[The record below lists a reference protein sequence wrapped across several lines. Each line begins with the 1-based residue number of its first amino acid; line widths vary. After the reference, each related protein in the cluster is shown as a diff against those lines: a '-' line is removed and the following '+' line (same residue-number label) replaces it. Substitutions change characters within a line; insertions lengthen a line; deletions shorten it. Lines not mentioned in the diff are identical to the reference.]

1 MLTLFPMRLPTILI
15 LSFCLLSMASAK
27 VEPLSFKLPEIGD
40 AGSEV
45 MTVNEETAL
54 GKKLLMQLRQQLPP
68 IEDVSLNHYLR
79 SLGTRLLAAAPDVTQ
94 PYTFLIINDPRINAF
109 ATPGGIIV
117 INTGLIHAAQNES
130 ELAAVISHEISHV
143 TQRHLARFY
152 ARSSKWDLGTTL
164 GMIAAIVV
172 AAHNPAVGEAA
183 LLSSMAV
190 NSSAK
195 LSFTRDNEHEADRI
209 GRQILE
215 RAGYDTGAIGRFFER
230 LQAQNQR
237 DPSLTSEFLQTHPLP
252 ASRIADS
259 FSLHRSDGV
268 KDSQQFQLFKA
279 RAHGLTRANN
289 GPKVSAN
296 TPIKRYRKAVSLVT
310 HGLATAAQE
319 ELKNLPNS
327 WQSLPEVRFVK
338 ASVQIEL
345 RQYSQAIT
353 QLRDL
358 SEDFPNHPAIIQA
371 LANTYLLNKQP
382 TRSYRLLTRS
392 KDLVN
397 QWLPLLKLKAAA
409 ASRSGHQPQSH
420 EAMAK
425 YYSHYGRTTLALE
438 QVEIAQHHNDTSN
451 ITQARLKQLKKKL
464 EADEKDKD

>member
-1 MLTLFPMRLPTILI
+1 MLTSITMRLPAILV
-15 LSFCLLSMASAK
+15 LSFCLLSMVSAK
-27 VEPLSFKLPEIGD
+27 VAPLSLNLPDIGD
-40 AGSEV
+40 AGSEI
-45 MTVNEETAL
+45 MTVSEEAAL
-54 GKKLLMQLRQQLPP
+54 GKKLLIQLRQQLPL
-68 IEDVSLNHYLR
+68 IEDISLNHYLR
-79 SLGTRLLAAAPDVTQ
+79 SLGTRLLSASPSNHQ
-94 PYTFLIINDPRINAF
+94 PYTFLIVNDSQINAF

-117 INTGLIHAAQNES
+117 INSGLINAAQNES
-130 ELAAVISHEISHV
+130 ELAAVLSHEIAHV
-143 TQRHLARFY
+143 SQRHLARYY
-152 ARSSKWDLGTTL
+152 ARSSKWDLGSTL

-183 LLSSMAV
+183 LLSTMAA

-215 RAGYDTGAIGRFFER
+215 QAGFDTGAMGRFFER
-230 LQAQNQR
+230 LQAQSLR
-237 DPSLTSEFLQTHPLP
+237 DPAVSTEFLQTHPLP

-279 RAHGLTRANN
+279 RTPGLTKSNN
-289 GPKVSAN
+289 GPRFSAN
-296 TPIKRYRKAVSLVT
+296 TPSKRYRKAVSLVT
-310 HGLATAAQE
+310 HGLASAAQE
-319 ELKNLPNS
+319 ELEKLPDS
-327 WQSLPEVRFVK
+327 WKRAPEVRFVE
-338 ASVQIEL
+338 ASIQIEL
-345 RQYSQAIT
+345 RQYSQALA

-358 SEDFPNHPAIIQA
+358 LDDFPNHPAIIQA

-382 TRSYRLLTRS
+382 ARAYQLLNRSD
-392 KDLVN
+392 DLVD

-420 EAMAK
+420 ETMAK

-438 QVEIAQHHNDTSN
+438 QVEIAQHHSETTSV
-451 ITQARLKQLKKKL
+451 TQARLKQLKKKL
-464 EADEKDKD
+464 EKDEKDED